1 MDNAKTDLVIAVTV
15 LHNKHMCI
23 PCVNMSVAM
32 NEFIMI

>member
-23 PCVNMSVAM
+23 PWVNMSEAM
-32 NEFIMI
+32 KEYIMI